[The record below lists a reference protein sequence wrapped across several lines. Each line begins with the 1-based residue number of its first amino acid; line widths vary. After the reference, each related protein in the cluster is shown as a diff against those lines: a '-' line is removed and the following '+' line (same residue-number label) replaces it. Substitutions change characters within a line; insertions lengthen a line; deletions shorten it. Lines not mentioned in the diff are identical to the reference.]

1 MSSKQCVFVVCFLS
15 EKNTKKPTIQLTH
28 IWSGEVQDL
37 PVFLNSQIMLEMSM
51 DVQSWMVLIIIQFQ
65 RSGFK
70 QIFKLFMKKC
80 ITNSL

>member
-1 MSSKQCVFVVCFLS
+1 MSSKQCIFVVCFLS
-15 EKNTKKPTIQLTH
+15 GKKHTTIQLTR

-37 PVFLNSQIMLEMSM
+37 PVFLNSQIMLEVSM